1 VTMKPPRG
9 GDSHAARFRKRAPSR
24 RSSTRWP
31 YSRAFSSGS
40 MMRNRAEGWIVTV
53 THSPSSVVRISPRS
67 FEIVTARPSRLRAA
81 VAPSATTSFGLMRR
95 RSVSCHHLQR
105 SISYWFG
112 RLWMRRLPRCSNLKC
127 LTAFVTKVSSRSMP
141 AASSARSRSWPAGPT
156 KGASRQ
162 ILVITGLFTDE
173 HQACLSWTF
182 AGDNLGCVF
191 VERAARATGLGCVQG
206 LQRRDGGFRL
216 FHATVTSGSTLR
228 FVAARVG
235 SQRNEVAHDPQA

>member
-9 GDSHAARFRKRAPSR
+9 GASHAARFRKRADAGGFK
-24 RSSTRWP
+24 
-31 YSRAFSSGS
+31 RAVEELAGGTD
-40 MMRNRAEGWIVTV
+40 EG
-53 THSPSSVVRISPRS
+53 P
-67 FEIVTARPSRLRAA
+67 
-81 VAPSATTSFGLMRR
+81 
-95 RSVSCHHLQR
+95 
-105 SISYWFG
+105 
-112 RLWMRRLPRCSNLKC
+112 
-127 LTAFVTKVSSRSMP
+127 
-141 AASSARSRSWPAGPT
+141 
-156 KGASRQ
+156 SRQ
-162 ILVITGLFTDE
+162 ILAITGLFTDE

-191 VERAARATGLGCVQG
+191 VERAAHATGLGCVQG